1 MPQTK
6 KVGKRTAILAA
17 ATELI
22 ATQGLGAPTAKIA
35 RAAGV
40 SDGSL
45 FTYFPDKDDLLNQLY
60 VELKIELRDAVL
72 MNYPK
77 TAALKQQSR
86 HLWDVLIDWGLQAPA
101 KRRSMAQLSVSDR
114 ITAASRMAGLDG
126 WEDIADLLRKMT
138 AKGRLKDRPSSFATK
153 VLLALSELTI
163 DSILEFPK
171 EANEYRQSGFDAF
184 WNAVTS

>member
-6 KVGKRTAILAA
+6 KIDKRSAILAA

-22 ATQGLGAPTAKIA
+22 ATQGLAAPTAKIA
-35 RAAGV
+35 RAAGI

-60 VELKIELRDAVL
+60 VELKDELRDAVL
-72 MNYPK
+72 MNYPRA
-77 TAALKQQSR
+77 AALKQQSQ
-86 HLWDVLIDWGLQAPA
+86 HLWDVLVDWGLQAPA

-126 WEDIADLLRKMT
+126 WEEIADLLRKIT
-138 AKGRLKDRPSSFATK
+138 TKGLLRDRPSSFATK
-153 VLLALSELTI
+153 VLLAISDVTI

-171 EANEYRQSGFDAF
+171 EASAYRQSGFDAF
-184 WNAVTS
+184 WNAVTR